1 MTPDLM
7 EEGALRVE
15 TYTRQRAETGTA
27 SGDRAA
33 GGPGPVPAGRR
44 RRLPR

>member
-15 TYTRQRAETGTA
+15 TYTRQRAETA
-27 SGDRAA
+27 VL
-33 GGPGPVPAGRR
+33 GGFAHA
-44 RRLPR
+44 L